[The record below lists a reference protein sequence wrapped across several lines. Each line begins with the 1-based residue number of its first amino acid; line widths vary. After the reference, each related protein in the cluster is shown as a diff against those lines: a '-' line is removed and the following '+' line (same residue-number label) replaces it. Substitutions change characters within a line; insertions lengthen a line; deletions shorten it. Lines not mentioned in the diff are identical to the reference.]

1 MPVQIVDGVGI
12 HYLETG
18 GGAPTLCLIH
28 GAGGNTLSW
37 IRQLEGLADAA
48 RVVALD
54 LPGHGESEGDGCR
67 RIDDYARVVGGFISA
82 AGLGRV
88 VLGGHSMGGGIA
100 QTVAL
105 EHPELLAG
113 LVLVGTGARLRVLR
127 RIFELLASDY
137 AEGCAFVNAI
147 GFGAAASQALKDGAR
162 VAMLGTRPEVTIG
175 DFAACD
181 AFDVMD
187 RVGTIRL
194 PALAICGEE
203 DQLTPPKYSRFL
215 AEKIPGARLLLVEQ
229 AGHLVQLEQPEIVN
243 AGIREFLDHPIP
255 PSPLSSPPLTLP
267 LPTGERRR
275 GEGHS
280 SGGG

>member
-28 GAGGNTLSW
+28 GAGENSLSW

-67 RIDDYARVVGGFISA
+67 RIEDYARVVGGFISA

-105 EHPELLAG
+105 ERPELLAG
-113 LVLVGTGARLRVLR
+113 LVLVGTGARLRVLPR
-127 RIFELLASDY
+127 VFELLASDY
-137 AEGCAFVNAI
+137 AEGCAFVNALA
-147 GFGAAASQALKDGAR
+147 FSRATAHTLKDGVR
-162 VAMLGTRPEVTIG
+162 TAMLGTRPDVTIG
-175 DFAACD
+175 DFMACD
-181 AFDVMD
+181 RFDVMD

-203 DQLTPPKYSRFL
+203 DQLTPPTYAEFL
-215 AEKIPGARLLLVEQ
+215 ALQSKGPVSNADAEKA
-229 AGHLVQLEQPEIVN
+229 A
-243 AGIREFLDHPIP
+243 
-255 PSPLSSPPLTLP
+255 
-267 LPTGERRR
+267 
-275 GEGHS
+275 
-280 SGGG
+280 

>member
-54 LPGHGESEGDGCR
+54 LPGHGESEGGGCR
-67 RIDDYARVVGGFISA
+67 RIEDYARVVGGFISA

-127 RIFELLASDY
+127 RIFELLAGISPGAGGEIQLTD
-137 AEGCAFVNAI
+137 AI
-147 GFGAAASQALKDGAR
+147 SQLLAHERVLALRLPGRRFDCGSK
-162 VAMLGTRPEVTIG
+162 LGYLEATVEYGLRHPEIG
-175 DFAACD
+175 EDFA
-181 AFDVMD
+181 
-187 RVGTIRL
+187 RYL
-194 PALAICGEE
+194 
-203 DQLTPPKYSRFL
+203 KSR
-215 AEKIPGARLLLVEQ
+215 
-229 AGHLVQLEQPEIVN
+229 
-243 AGIREFLDHPIP
+243 
-255 PSPLSSPPLTLP
+255 
-267 LPTGERRR
+267 
-275 GEGHS
+275 
-280 SGGG
+280 

>member
-1 MPVQIVDGVGI
+1 MPAKVVDGVGI
-12 HYLETG
+12 HYVQTG
-18 GGAPTLCLIH
+18 SGAATLCLVH

-67 RIDDYARVVGGFISA
+67 RIGDYAQVVRGFIRA

-88 VLGGHSMGGGIA
+88 VLGGHSMGGGVA

-113 LVLVGTGARLRVLR
+113 LVLVGTGARLRVLPR
-127 RIFELLASDY
+127 VFELLASDY
-137 AEGCAFVNAI
+137 SDGCALVNVM
-147 GFGAAASQALKDGAR
+147 GFSAATSQALKDGAR
-162 VAMLGTRPEVTIG
+162 AVMLGTRPSVTIG

-181 AFDVMD
+181 AFDVMAG
-187 RVGTIRL
+187 VGGIRA

-203 DQLTPPKYSRFL
+203 DQLTPPKYAEFL
-215 AEKIPGARLLLVEQ
+215 AAKIPGARLLLVEE
-229 AGHLVQLEQPEIVN
+229 AGHFVQLEQPAIVN
-243 AGIREFLDHPIP
+243 AGIREFLG
-255 PSPLSSPPLTLP
+255 SLSL
-267 LPTGERRR
+267 
-275 GEGHS
+275 
-280 SGGG
+280 GGRVQG